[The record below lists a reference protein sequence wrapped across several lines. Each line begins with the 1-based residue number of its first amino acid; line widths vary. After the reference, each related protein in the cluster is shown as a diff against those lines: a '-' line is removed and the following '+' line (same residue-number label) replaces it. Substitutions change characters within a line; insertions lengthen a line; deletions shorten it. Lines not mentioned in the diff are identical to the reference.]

1 MNDNHEIRFKLLDM
15 KRILNWLFGPIPDS
29 VTDNPNHV
37 FRNVVIWLS
46 FLTILIFIT
55 MLSLKCNRLVGAL
68 TFLTVAGASLAG
80 GAAIGFLFGFPRAE
94 KYRFNKS
101 NNTDHNSNQNS
112 YSDNTNLEEVSDWL
126 TKIIVGLTLIKL
138 NTIIGWINQSANSI
152 ASVYSCDF
160 SSEHYNFYVFGYCVI
175 IIYFLSGAGLFYV
188 WARTNLSIIFTR
200 SREKQLQ
207 AENTKLLREV
217 QALAND
223 QLPNTERNVL
233 NVDEQIPSDTFRSTI
248 ERIYN
253 SKLTYKKDDLQ
264 KARWGGVALRNDR
277 ILEAIYDDSKSLPGL
292 ASVKLRVRSTN
303 TENPLNGE
311 VAFFLHDTFK
321 SQIEFSKASN
331 GIAEISKLVWEA
343 FVAGAR
349 LEDGTEL
356 ELDLN
361 TVQGFPADFYW
372 K

>member
-1 MNDNHEIRFKLLDM
+1 M
-15 KRILNWLFGPIPDS
+15 KRILNWLFALIPDS
-29 VTDNPNHV
+29 ETDNPNHV
-37 FRNVVIWLS
+37 FRNVVIWLTFS
-46 FLTILIFIT
+46 TIFIFILILT
-55 MLSLKCNRLVGAL
+55 LKCNRLVGAL
-68 TFLTVAGASLAG
+68 TFLTVSGASLAG
-80 GAAIGFLFGFPRAE
+80 GGAIGFLFGFPRAE
-94 KYRFNKS
+94 KYRFIKGNDT
-101 NNTDHNSNQNS
+101 NHNSNPNS

-138 NTIIGWINQSANSI
+138 NVIIGWINQSANSI
-152 ASVYSCDF
+152 ASVYLCD
-160 SSEHYNFYVFGYCVI
+160 SSSHNYNFYVFGYCII
-175 IIYFLSGAGLFYV
+175 IIYFFAGAGLFYV

-207 AENTKLLREV
+207 AENTKLLKGV
-217 QALAND
+217 QTLAND
-223 QLPNTERNVL
+223 QLSNNDRNVL
-233 NVDEQIPSDTFRSTI
+233 NAEERIPSDTFRATI

-253 SKLTYKKDDLQ
+253 SKLTYDKDDLQ
-264 KARWGGVALRNDR
+264 KARWGESALRNDR

-292 ASVKLRVRSTN
+292 SSIKLRVRSTN

-321 SQIEFSKASN
+321 SQIEFSKVTN
-331 GIAEISKLVWEA
+331 GLAEINKMVWEA

-361 TVQGFPADFYW
+361 TVQGFPPGFYW
-372 K
+372 N